1 MADEDK
7 TTPRILGASTGRT
20 ILHLAIASIIVG
32 AVFSFFGLGPREFW
46 RGVFSSVRGVIS
58 AIGENVGEVIATLGA
73 YLFIGAAIV
82 IPIWLIA
89 RLLSGR
95 K

>member
-1 MADEDK
+1 MADGDGVK
-7 TTPRILGASTGRT
+7 TRILGKSAGRT
-20 ILHLAIASIIVG
+20 ILHLVVASIIVG

-46 RGVFSSVRGVIS
+46 RGVFSSLRSVLG
-58 AIGENVGEVIATLGA
+58 AIGDNVSDVIVTLGA
-73 YLFIGAAIV
+73 YLLIGAAV
-82 IPIWLIA
+82 VVPIWLIA

>member
-1 MADEDK
+1 MADKENLK
-7 TTPRILGASTGRT
+7 TRILGKSTGRT
-20 ILHLAIASIIVG
+20 ILHLAVASIIVG
-32 AVFSFFGLGPREFW
+32 AVFSFFGLGPQEFW
-46 RGVFSSVRGVIS
+46 RGVFSSIRGVIGS
-58 AIGENVGEVIATLGA
+58 IGENVGEVVAALGA

-82 IPIWLIA
+82 VPIWLIA

>member
-1 MADEDK
+1 MADKENLRN
-7 TTPRILGASTGRT
+7 RILGKSTLRT
-20 ILHLAIASIIVG
+20 VLHLAVASIIVG

-46 RGVFSSVRGVIS
+46 RGVISSVSGVIGS
-58 AIGENVGEVIATLGA
+58 IGDNVGEVIATLSA

-82 IPIWLIA
+82 VPIWLIA